1 MKYFLSIF
9 SIVIT
14 LFVKAQEPYAIPIDI
29 GIGLPSNAVFSINQ
43 DPQGFIWIA
52 SDDGICRFDGVE
64 FVTYSN
70 QEQTSK
76 SGSNI
81 LMDKE
86 GRVWY
91 QNFDG
96 FCYYLQNGTLTAL
109 QQSKPLGFLPLG
121 LTQKHLFVVQQNGI
135 DVYDIKSL
143 KRIKTLNTPCN
154 LVKHTGSNSSYYYF
168 LCDRSIFCVDS
179 NLVVKE
185 LSFKLPNS
193 EKVHQIYPQEDALF
207 ITSKH
212 NENRSFYELTV
223 QGELIKSHN
232 DASDFIQGLSAF
244 EKQRWVLS
252 ARGARVYEGNRVLK
266 LFPEYSVSCVFRDR
280 HGNFWIGTTN
290 KGILLVPKLNT
301 RYISLAGFEPSIVL
315 PANNG
320 YSVFTKKDEWLNI
333 NVAQSKVSKVLQNK
347 GNSAAYYAYLDPT
360 NHNLFV
366 SSFGTTFYP
375 HSDYSKPQFSNSATK
390 EMLRIDHKYYAFA
403 ASGNAGIL
411 RSPNANSTYTSLWD
425 SLFNDFTLNQ
435 SDANFFTEIRG
446 KSVSFDTAQ
455 QAIYFATNNGLFK
468 RTLRNQKEVL
478 VEGKRIYCN
487 KIISYGSTLFLH
499 LPNGLLYSLKGDTI
513 LTLLNTLPSILMDNV
528 KRIKAFGEKLC
539 IMGDQRVRFVSL
551 SDPSLNIGELPLKFN
566 HNQIP
571 DILLEGNKA
580 IVLTHNGLIETSLS
594 TKVKNFNTSDF
605 VIHKVTINGKEVDLK
620 QAYNLS
626 YKQNNLLIHFSLLDY
641 IGATSGKVAYS
652 LNNEDWVTL
661 MPNSRS
667 LEFASL
673 APGNYSIRFK
683 VMNTVVESANLDFT
697 IAKPFWLNIWF
708 IMLMT
713 VLVISLLYAYYKWQI
728 NLLMNKNKLVTEKM
742 ALENE
747 LNKSV
752 LTSIKSQ
759 MNPHFFYN
767 ALNTIQSYIFIND
780 KKNASNYLSK
790 FSKLTRMILEMS
802 EKEYLRIGEEI
813 EALKLYLE
821 LEKMR
826 FEDNLHYEIKVD
838 LDIDIDLYKVP
849 PMLIQPYVENAI
861 KHGLL
866 HTKKERKLCIEI
878 KLKEPG
884 FIEVIIDDNGI
895 GRQKSM
901 ELSKFKLGKH
911 NSFATKANETRLA
924 ILNKDS
930 LNKLGIQIIDKISE
944 SGEPQGTKVIL
955 QIPIY

>member
-1 MKYFLSIF
+1 MKYLLSVF
-9 SIVIT
+9 SIAIA

-29 GIGLPSNAVFSINQ
+29 GMGLPSNAVFNINQ
-43 DPQGFIWIA
+43 DAQGFIWIA

-81 LMDKE
+81 LMDSE
-86 GRVWY
+86 GRIWY

-96 FCYYLQNGTLTAL
+96 FCYYVQNGNLTAL
-109 QQSKPLGFLPLG
+109 KQSKPLGFLPIG
-121 LTQKHLFVVQQNGI
+121 LTQKHLFVVQQKGI
-135 DVYDIKSL
+135 DVYDIKTL
-143 KRIKTLNTPCN
+143 KRIKTLEPPSK
-154 LVKHTGSNSSYYYF
+154 LVKHSGSNSTNYYF
-168 LCDRSIFCVDS
+168 LCDRSIYCVDS
-179 NLVVKE
+179 TLKVKE
-185 LSFKLPNS
+185 LSFKLPSN
-193 EKVHQIYPQEDALF
+193 EEVHQIYAKDNALF
-207 ITSKH
+207 LTSKH
-212 NENRSFYELTV
+212 NENRLFYELSV
-223 QGELIKSHN
+223 QGELVKSHK
-232 DASDFIQGLSAF
+232 DASDFVQGFSAF

-252 ARGARVYEGNRVLK
+252 ARGARIYEGEKELK

-280 HGNFWIGTTN
+280 QGNFWIGSTN

-301 RYISLAGFEPSIVL
+301 RYISLTGFEPSLVL
-315 PANNG
+315 PAKNG
-320 YSVFTKKDEWLNI
+320 YTVLTKKDEWLNI
-333 NVAQSKVSKVLQNK
+333 NVALGQVTKVHQNK

-360 NHNLFV
+360 NQNLFV

-375 HSDYSKPQFSNSATK
+375 HSDYTKSQFSSSALK
-390 EMLRIDHKYYAFA
+390 EILRIDHKYYAFA
-403 ASGNAGIL
+403 GSGSVGLL
-411 RSPNANSTYTSLWD
+411 RSPMADQTSFSLWD
-425 SLFNDFTLNQ
+425 SLFNEFKLGN
-435 SDANFFTEIRG
+435 SDAYFLAEIRG
-446 KSVSFDTAQ
+446 KSVSYDTAHQ
-455 QAIYFATNNGLFK
+455 VICFATNNGLYK
-468 RTLRNQKEVL
+468 RTLKSQEEIL
-478 VEGKRIYCN
+478 VNGKRIYCN
-487 KIISYGSTLFLH
+487 KIISHGSTLFLQ
-499 LPNGLLYSLKGDTI
+499 LPNGLLYTLKGDTM
-513 LTLLNTLPSILMDNV
+513 LTLLNTLPSILMDNIR
-528 KRIKAFGEKLC
+528 RIKGFGETLC
-539 IMGDQRVRFVSL
+539 IIGDQKVRFVSL
-551 SDPSLNIGELPLKFN
+551 NDPSLSLGELPLKFN
-566 HNQIP
+566 HNQIA

-580 IVLTHNGLIETSLS
+580 IILTQNGIIETSLS
-594 TKVKNFNTSDF
+594 TNARVFNASDF
-605 VIHKVTINGKEVDLK
+605 VLHKISINGKEEEIK
-620 QAYNLS
+620 AAYNLS
-626 YKQNNLLIHFSLLDY
+626 YKQNNILIHFSLLDY
-641 IGATSGKVAYS
+641 IGATSGQIAYS

-683 VMNTVVESANLDFT
+683 VMNTVLEHANLQFV

-708 IMLMT
+708 IVLM
-713 VLVISLLYAYYKWQI
+713 VAIVISLLFTYYRWQI
-728 NLLMNKNKLVTEKM
+728 NLLMNKNKLATEKM

-802 EKEYLRIGEEI
+802 EKEYLRIGEEM

-866 HTKKERKLCIEI
+866 HTKMERRLCIEI
-878 KLKEPG
+878 KLKEHG

-901 ELSKFKLGKH
+901 ELSKFKVGKH
-911 NSFATKANETRLA
+911 NSFANKANETRLA
-924 ILNKDS
+924 ILNKDN

-944 SGEPQGTKVIL
+944 SGEPLGTKVIL